1 MFVIMQTLL
10 SIAKGRSKRIHSETA
25 KSLESTRE
33 STPEKKMS
41 RKPRSQNWPET
52 EKHRSMLLIDRKLH
66 SHRDGKNSHKYHRGM
81 KNLKLVKEM

>member
-33 STPEKKMS
+33 STPEKKS
-41 RKPRSQNWPET
+41 LENIDHKTGPKQKTTSKGSKNNLVNKSSLFSCQN
-52 EKHRSMLLIDRKLH
+52 I
-66 SHRDGKNSHKYHRGM
+66 
-81 KNLKLVKEM
+81 KEYILFGCF

>member
-33 STPEKKMS
+33 STPEKKKS
-41 RKPRSQNWPET
+41 LEN
-52 EKHRSMLLIDRKLH
+52 IDHKT
-66 SHRDGKNSHKYHRGM
+66 GPKQKNNK
-81 KNLKLVKEM
+81 